1 MIRFIRLVIW
11 TFTSFYPT
19 GLGMFYPSGALFF
32 RNSSGGFC
40 YHFGFLNVLDPLP
53 VFGRLWIV
61 FGRQMGERELIWL
74 PPLPIAC
81 ATLFGDP
88 YEAKG
93 LDLADSWADCVP
105 ADAVSQKSRNVTGK
119 APFS

>member
-1 MIRFIRLVIW
+1 
-11 TFTSFYPT
+11 
-19 GLGMFYPSGALFF
+19 MFYPSGVLFF

-40 YHFGFLNVLDPLP
+40 YHFGLLNVLDPLP

-74 PPLPIAC
+74 PPVPIART
-81 ATLFGDP
+81 TLFSDA

-105 ADAVSQKSRNVTGK
+105 ADAVSQKSRNVTGNRNTLRT
-119 APFS
+119 PSNGCQMLVTYFSRKHELI